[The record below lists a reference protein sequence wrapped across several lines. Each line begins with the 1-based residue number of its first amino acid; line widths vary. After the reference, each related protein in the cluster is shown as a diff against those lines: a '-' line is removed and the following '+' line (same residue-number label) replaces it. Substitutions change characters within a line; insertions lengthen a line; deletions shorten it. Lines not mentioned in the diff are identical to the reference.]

1 VVSLKGTME
10 SSRIGPMERTTEEVV
25 AGHKET
31 SIHVSSSPNSEVKTK
46 ITI

>member
-10 SSRIGPMERTTEEVV
+10 SARIGPMERTSEEVV

-46 ITI
+46 MTI